1 MDNQQIYF
9 IYMID
14 DIVIYINTYDIGD
27 DYLKI
32 TLISNKVKIK
42 GAIKK
47 KKKIKGEN
55 VWYFSAD

>member
-9 IYMID
+9 LYMID

-42 GAIKK
+42 G
-47 KKKIKGEN
+47 EN
-55 VWYFSAD
+55 VWYVSAD